1 MQKDDYSYDNK
12 INIDI
17 TRTISKVADF
27 EVVFK
32 SIQLLIIIII
42 IISKMSTMF

>member
-32 SIQLLIIIII
+32 LIQLLIIII
-42 IISKMSTMF
+42 SKMSMMF